1 MLTGINYF
9 GLLRSPVSWAKI
21 GREIINSFIKA
32 GIDVCIY
39 ERRGF
44 LYNPNFKL
52 PEKFNKQKKIVYNKT
67 LAFEYPANYKLI
79 TSGQKLGMLVYET
92 TQVPKKWVENINK
105 HLDVLFL
112 PGEFN
117 GKIFVESGVRRDII
131 RVVPYGINPE
141 IFFEKEIKK
150 ANEKFTFLSV
160 CMPQKRKGIDILI
173 EGFYKVFGGKK
184 DVELI
189 IKFPYKP
196 GKSKYD
202 LQLSKIKLSDNIRII
217 IDEYNDEQIAD
228 LIRGADC
235 FVLPSRAEGFGMIYM
250 EALACGVPVIATG
263 WGGHC
268 DFLNERNA
276 LLVKYKLV
284 KAEDVQYDNESGS
297 GFMAEPDKDDLCD
310 KILFARNNI
319 GELRE
324 KIRNFDLKRFYWD
337 EIVKEMLK
345 YVL

>member
-21 GREIINSFIKA
+21 GREIINSLIKI

-44 LYNPNFKL
+44 LYNQNFKL
-52 PEKFNKQKKIVYNKT
+52 PEKFNIQKKLVYDKT
-67 LAFEYPANYKLI
+67 FAFEYPSNYKLI
-79 TSGQKLGMLVYET
+79 TSKQKLGMLVYET
-92 TQVPKKWVENINK
+92 TEVPKKWIENINK

-117 GKIFVESGVRRDII
+117 FKIFVESGVRRDLI
-131 RVVPYGINPE
+131 RVVPYGVNPK
-141 IFFEKEIKK
+141 IFFEKKIKK
-150 ANEKFTFLSV
+150 AKEKFTFLSI

-173 EGFYKVFGGKK
+173 ENFYKVFGGKK

-189 IKFPYKP
+189 VKFPYKP

-202 LQLSKIKLSDNIRII
+202 LQLSKIKLSDNIKII
-217 IDEYNDEQIAD
+217 IEEYNEEQIAD
-228 LIRGADC
+228 LMRSVDC
-235 FVLPSRAEGFGMIYM
+235 FVLPSRAEGFGMIYL

-268 DFLNERNA
+268 DFLNEQNA

-284 KAEDVQYDNESGS
+284 KAKDVQYDNETGS
-297 GFMAEPDKDDLCD
+297 GLMAEPDKDDLCD

-319 GELRE
+319 SKLRE
-324 KIRNFDLKRFYWD
+324 KIKNFNLERFYWD
-337 EIVKEMLK
+337 EIVKKMLK
-345 YVL
+345 YIF